1 MDKNKTQDS
10 ETSIIPPKYVDI
22 VEDVF
27 HAILAISLL
36 GIGIGAFFYSGKRLI
51 ETQPF
56 FPNGMIQGVNDILFI
71 VIILEILRTVIS
83 RFTDGVYQLDKFL
96 IIGVIA
102 AVRHILTVGAS
113 LTLESGKSDTAFERS
128 IYEMGLNALIV
139 VVSVLPRSNCNGQSI
154 FTPSSS
160 AAAIAHLG
168 FLIIALARNTAS
180 AFPDEMI
187 SSACLASVIN
197 PTADVGISAPC
208 LIA

>member
-1 MDKNKTQDS
+1 MAQNESQDG
-10 ETSIIPPKYVDI
+10 EKSIIPAKYVDV

-56 FPNGMIQGVNDILFI
+56 FPNAMIQRVNDILFI

-139 VVSVLPRSNCNGQSI
+139 VALVFAI
-154 FTPSSS
+154 FLSKS
-160 AAAIAHLG
+160 AH
-168 FLIIALARNTAS
+168 RNR
-180 AFPDEMI
+180 
-187 SSACLASVIN
+187 
-197 PTADVGISAPC
+197 
-208 LIA
+208 

>member
-1 MDKNKTQDS
+1 MAKKVEVN
-10 ETSIIPPKYVDI
+10 ETAEKSILPANLVDT

-27 HAILAISLL
+27 HAILAIALL
-36 GIGIGAFFYSGKRLI
+36 AIGVGAFFYSIKRLI
-51 ETQPF
+51 NTSPF

-113 LTLESGKSDTAFERS
+113 LTLESGKSDTAFTRS

-139 VVSVLPRSNCNGQSI
+139 VALVFAI
-154 FTPSSS
+154 FLSKN
-160 AAAIAHLG
+160 AH
-168 FLIIALARNTAS
+168 RNR
-180 AFPDEMI
+180 
-187 SSACLASVIN
+187 
-197 PTADVGISAPC
+197 
-208 LIA
+208 

>member
-1 MDKNKTQDS
+1 MAKNESQDG
-10 ETSIIPPKYVDI
+10 EKSIIPAKYVDV

-27 HAILAISLL
+27 HALLAISLL
-36 GIGIGAFFYSGKRLI
+36 GIGIAAFLYSGKRLL

-128 IYEMGLNALIV
+128 IYEMGLNAIIV
-139 VVSVLPRSNCNGQSI
+139 VALVFAI
-154 FTPSSS
+154 FLSKS
-160 AAAIAHLG
+160 AH
-168 FLIIALARNTAS
+168 RNR
-180 AFPDEMI
+180 
-187 SSACLASVIN
+187 
-197 PTADVGISAPC
+197 
-208 LIA
+208 

>member
-1 MDKNKTQDS
+1 MAKKVEVN
-10 ETSIIPPKYVDI
+10 ETAEKSILPANLVDT

-27 HAILAISLL
+27 HAILAIALL
-36 GIGIGAFFYSGKRLI
+36 AIGVGAFFYSIKRLI
-51 ETQPF
+51 DTSPF

-139 VVSVLPRSNCNGQSI
+139 VALVFAI
-154 FTPSSS
+154 FLSKS
-160 AAAIAHLG
+160 AH
-168 FLIIALARNTAS
+168 RNR
-180 AFPDEMI
+180 
-187 SSACLASVIN
+187 
-197 PTADVGISAPC
+197 
-208 LIA
+208 